1 MAKNCFYYFGVVLFI
16 ATLPIS
22 LPIFMYMERNKN
34 EEPVQSQQTVPPAAA
49 APAPVQVMLP
59 APLQNNHH
67 THYNNNKRIPSLTPN
82 EIAELAQT
90 APQVHV

>member
-22 LPIFMYMERNKN
+22 LPILMYMDRNKN
-34 EEPVQSQQTVPPAAA
+34 EEPVQSQQTV
-49 APAPVQVMLP
+49 APSSPTPVQVMLP

-90 APQVHV
+90 AAQVHV